1 MVEKASEGSATMAGG
16 DEARKEC
23 ERTDDGHIPFEG
35 LPNTRDMG
43 GIAGADGR
51 RVVCGKL
58 LRSGALDGATSHD
71 LDLLRDGYRLRTV
84 VDLRTEEERR
94 KKPDPEDALPDVRF
108 VDAPI
113 LNPASLGIAK
123 EGGIKG
129 LAEAMLTIEGHPGD
143 LMKRIYVSTM
153 TNEKGQRGFAS
164 FFEAVLTTKEG
175 SVLWHCSAGKDRTGI
190 AAALLLHVLGA
201 SDDDIMEDY
210 LASNRFLESRTQEIM
225 DALAAHRRCV

>member
-1 MVEKASEGSATMAGG
+1 MVEKASGGSAATAGG

-129 LAEAMLTIEGHPGD
+129 LAEAMRAI
-143 LMKRIYVSTM
+143 
-153 TNEKGQRGFAS
+153 
-164 FFEAVLTTKEG
+164 
-175 SVLWHCSAGKDRTGI
+175 
-190 AAALLLHVLGA
+190 
-201 SDDDIMEDY
+201 
-210 LASNRFLESRTQEIM
+210 
-225 DALAAHRRCV
+225 